1 MDLEIRLLEDALIE
15 LVNASQIPI
24 EAKRLVIRD
33 VLNSVEVKASAIIQ
47 EQLKEKSNDVKADN
61 S

>member
-1 MDLEIRLLEDALIE
+1 MDLEIRLLEDSLIE

-33 VLNSVEVKASAIIQ
+33 VLNSVEIKASAIIQ